1 MNFCTLVT
9 LHLYIRY
16 IKQNYKNAQL
26 GSIKFS
32 PYVKHKYTS
41 NEKQRHH
48 QHWHWTSVIKRKCD
62 LIKKILLAL
71 MGMRWIKM
79 SRKMLQNLAYF
90 RNKKTQVVFFFILS
104 NFGYAIVRRWPWF
117 QSLTIFL
124 IPKICQTFSLSTN
137 LDFSSYTLF
146 KIVG

>member
-79 SRKMLQNLAYF
+79 SRKMLQNLTYF

-104 NFGYAIVRRWPWF
+104 NFGYLCYSKKMALVSIINHISYSKNMANF
-117 QSLTIFL
+117 KAFIS
-124 IPKICQTFSLSTN
+124 TFSLSTN
-137 LDFSSYTLF
+137 LDFSL
-146 KIVG
+146 